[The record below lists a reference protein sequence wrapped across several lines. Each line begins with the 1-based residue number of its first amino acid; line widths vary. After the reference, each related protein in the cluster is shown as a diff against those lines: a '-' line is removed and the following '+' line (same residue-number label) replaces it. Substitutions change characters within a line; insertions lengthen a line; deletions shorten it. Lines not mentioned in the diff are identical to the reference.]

1 MKKSIFTL
9 LIAGFCLLP
18 LYAEAEKP
26 IDTDKLKA
34 KLAKIIPNRTP
45 TSINPTP
52 ISGLY
57 EVTYGVKVFYITA
70 DSNFLIDG
78 ELIDL
83 ESRASLTQKTQSAAR
98 KAVLDKVPADS
109 MISFPPKTEKKHV
122 MTVFTD
128 IDCPYC
134 VKLHNEIP
142 QYEQL
147 GIEVRY
153 MLYPRSGPGT
163 PSFKTAISAWCAE
176 DNAEALTKAKNR
188 EKIES
193 LTCDNPVADH
203 YAIGQQV
210 GVTGTPAIIFENGE
224 LMPGYRPA
232 KDIAAMLTQMDAR
245 QKQQAVSQK
254 PD

>member
-1 MKKSIFTL
+1 MKKSLFTL
-9 LIAGFCLLP
+9 LIAGLGLLP
-18 LYAEAEKP
+18 LYTQAEKAV
-26 IDTDKLKA
+26 DTDQLKA

-70 DSNFLIDG
+70 DSNYLIDG

-83 ESRASLTQKTQSAAR
+83 ESRSSLTQKTQATAR
-98 KAVLDKVPADS
+98 KAVMDKVPVDS
-109 MISFPPKTEKKHV
+109 MINFPPKTGKKHV
-122 MTVFTD
+122 ITVFTD

-134 VKLHNEIP
+134 RKLHNEIP

-163 PSFKTAISAWCAE
+163 PSYKTAISAWCAE
-176 DNAEALTKAKNR
+176 DNAEALTKAKNG
-188 EKIES
+188 EKIKQLS
-193 LTCDNPVADH
+193 CDNPVDDH
-203 YAIGQQV
+203 FATGQQV

-232 KDIAAMLTQMDAR
+232 KDIASLLTHMDAR
-245 QKQQAVSQK
+245 EKQEAVSQK
-254 PD
+254 AN

>member
-1 MKKSIFTL
+1 M
-9 LIAGFCLLP
+9 
-18 LYAEAEKP
+18 
-26 IDTDKLKA
+26 
-34 KLAKIIPNRTP
+34 
-45 TSINPTP
+45 
-52 ISGLY
+52 
-57 EVTYGVKVFYITA
+57 
-70 DSNFLIDG
+70 
-78 ELIDL
+78 
-83 ESRASLTQKTQSAAR
+83 
-98 KAVLDKVPADS
+98 DS

-203 YAIGQQV
+203 FATGQEV
-210 GVTGTPAIIFENGE
+210 GVTGTPAIVFENGE

-232 KDIAAMLTQMDAR
+232 KDIAAMLKQMDAR
-245 QKQQAVSQK
+245 QQQQAVSQ
-254 PD
+254 